1 MASKQTLAAS
11 RCAAAVRSA
20 ATTGSQTVSGQTRPG
35 AAPLRYVPSAGVE
48 SGFWW
53 GDLLTDQRP
62 VDAYSLT
69 YDSEP
74 LTRSALALQLVGP
87 AGSRTQ
93 VGLQRLCA
101 GRAVTGST
109 PCSSSAGHPGVHQ
122 RLCIEAAK

>member
-20 ATTGSQTVSGQTRPG
+20 ATPDHRLSADKPVPGQHQ
-35 AAPLRYVPSAGVE
+35 LRYVPSAGVE

-53 GDLLTDQRP
+53 ADLLTDQRP

-87 AGSRTQ
+87 AVSRTQ